1 MTCVLLYGVT
11 YVHTLA
17 TPMWQLR
24 ATIALG
30 AVLTVI
36 CPVTSRL
43 FDRDAYDMDVEG
55 SGTFVDH

>member
-1 MTCVLLYGVT
+1 MR
-11 YVHTLA
+11 
-17 TPMWQLR
+17 QLR

-30 AVLTVI
+30 AVLAII

-55 SGTFVDH
+55 SGTFVGHS